1 MFNGSKAP
9 VLIAVEHQF
18 YGSEAL
24 VFMGV
29 RHQFFWE

>member
-1 MFNGSKAP
+1 MFNMSKAP
-9 VLIAVEHQF
+9 ISVGVGHQL

-29 RHQFFWE
+29 RHQFFGK